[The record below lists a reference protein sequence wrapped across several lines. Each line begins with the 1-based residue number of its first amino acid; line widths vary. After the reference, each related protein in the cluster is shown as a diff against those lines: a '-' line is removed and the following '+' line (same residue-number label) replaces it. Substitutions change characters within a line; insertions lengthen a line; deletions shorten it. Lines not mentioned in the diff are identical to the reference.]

1 MPVGGKTSR
10 QRMLSQERRCKMKK
24 DQYAKIYE
32 EWTKEEELKD
42 RVWKL
47 ISPLIRFTFRA
58 SDFIII
64 FLLLIPLWLGGCL
77 IAKALGEDWDE

>member
-1 MPVGGKTSR
+1 MPAGGKTSR

-24 DQYAKIYE
+24 DRYAKIYE

-64 FLLLIPLWLGGCL
+64 FLLLIPLWCLGGL
-77 IAKALGEDWDE
+77 LMKALGEDWDE